1 MCKPPS
7 KGFTLLE
14 LMVTLVIIATL
25 VGLVAPRLGGALA
38 PIMLASEGRKVAALL
53 RHARSQAV
61 LRNQDAEVRLGGEPP
76 GLSLDAGAVPY
87 RPPQSIQLELRGG
100 KVTAAEAAATA
111 EATIRFYAAG
121 GSSGGAVILSLED
134 GRQTAVNVDWL
145 SGRVRVDD

>member
-1 MCKPPS
+1 MGKPPS

-38 PIMLASEGRKVAALL
+38 PIRLESEGRKVAALL

-76 GLSLDAGAVPY
+76 GLSLDAGEAPY